1 MVGIAKEIFV
11 SNWLIYEC
19 CWGGY
24 KKRSYNKNGVMEN
37 KGRGHGIPRRP
48 QGVGHV
54 NELVVMVR
62 EMIDRMNSMEES

>member
-1 MVGIAKEIFV
+1 LLGYISSLKCKETFVEPMVGISKEIFI

-37 KGRGHGIPRRP
+37 KGRGHGRPRRP
-48 QGVGHV
+48 
-54 NELVVMVR
+54 
-62 EMIDRMNSMEES
+62 